1 MLPLQATSKKT
12 SIPFDAAVTTN
23 LVVTFSCFACL
34 LRESTLVHSMTGHGQ
49 ASVEQD
55 QFRVAVEVRTVNNRF
70 LKTSINTDLNTEIE
84 SRVEQGLKAAIR
96 RGSVSVRIKAENLQS
111 NHRSRLNSAVI
122 QSYWTQLS
130 EIAGGSQSINVE
142 SLLTLPGVVEDVDQT
157 DQEEIWPVVETA
169 LEEALKRLMEMR
181 ATEGEAMQVDMLANI
196 DAIQTE
202 LTGVEKLAPT
212 VSDAYSK
219 RLTDRINKLLE
230 KFDVTVTASDVI
242 KEVGIFADRS
252 DVSEE
257 NRSALDPP
265 RTIPLG
271 DPAADSGQKTRLPRP
286 GNAPRNQHHRL
297 QSQQL
302 RNCQTR
308 R

>member
-1 MLPLQATSKKT
+1 M
-12 SIPFDAAVTTN
+12 
-23 LVVTFSCFACL
+23 
-34 LRESTLVHSMTGHGQ
+34 ESTLVHSMTGHGQ
-49 ASVEQD
+49 ASVEKD

-111 NHRSRLNSAVI
+111 NQRSRLNSAVI

-130 EIAGGSQSINVE
+130 EIAGGSQSVNVE
-142 SLLTLPGVVEDVDQT
+142 SLLTLPGVIEDVDET

-169 LEEALKRLMEMR
+169 LEEALKRLTEMR
-181 ATEGEAMQVDMLANI
+181 ATEGGAMKVDMLANI

-202 LTGVEKLAPT
+202 LAGVEKLAPT
-212 VSDAYSK
+212 VSEAYSK
-219 RLTDRINKLLE
+219 RLTERINKLLE

-257 NRSALDPP
+257 TVRLSTHLDQFRLVIDQPTP
-265 RTIPLG
+265 GKKLDFLVQEMLRETNTIG
-271 DPAADSGQKTRLPRP
+271 SKANNSDIAKHVVEIKTAIERIREMVQ
-286 GNAPRNQHHRL
+286 NIE
-297 QSQQL
+297 
-302 RNCQTR
+302 
-308 R
+308 

>member
-1 MLPLQATSKKT
+1 
-12 SIPFDAAVTTN
+12 
-23 LVVTFSCFACL
+23 
-34 LRESTLVHSMTGHGQ
+34 MTGHGQ
-49 ASVEQD
+49 ASVEKD

-111 NHRSRLNSAVI
+111 NQRSRLNSAVI

-130 EIAGGSQSINVE
+130 EIAGGSQTVNVE
-142 SLLTLPGVVEDVDQT
+142 SLLTLPGVIEDVDET

-169 LEEALKRLMEMR
+169 LEEALKRLTEMR
-181 ATEGEAMQVDMLANI
+181 ATEGEAMKVDMLANI

-212 VSDAYSK
+212 VSEAYSK
-219 RLTDRINKLLE
+219 RLTERINKLLE

-257 NRSALDPP
+257 TVRLSTHLDQFRLVIDQPTP
-265 RTIPLG
+265 GKKLDFLVQEMLRETNTIG
-271 DPAADSGQKTRLPRP
+271 SKANNSDIAKHVVEIKTAIERIREMVQ
-286 GNAPRNQHHRL
+286 NIE
-297 QSQQL
+297 
-302 RNCQTR
+302 
-308 R
+308 